1 MQFFKNSQFFFGT
14 LKAHSLPALKYGYSD
29 LEPVLSATLLE
40 FHHSKHHQAYINNL
54 NAAQEQLEDALAKND
69 VQRIANIQGII
80 KFNLGGHLNH
90 SLFWENLTP
99 IKNGGGQ
106 LPDANSALVQEINK
120 NWGSVDNF
128 KTFFNTRTAA
138 IQGSGWGFLGV
149 DQQSKKLR
157 YLELPNQEIPQNYGL
172 TPILTIDVWEHAYWW
187 DYKNVRPNFLTNIWK
202 IINWKDVEGRY
213 NQAQK

>member
-1 MQFFKNSQFFFGT
+1 MQIFKNSKFFFGT
-14 LKAHSLPALKYGYSD
+14 LKAHTLPALKYGYSD

-54 NAAQEQLEDALAKND
+54 NAAQEQLEDALTKND
-69 VQRIANIQGII
+69 VQKIATLQGTI

-90 SLFWENLTP
+90 SVVLGELDPN
-99 IKNGGGQ
+99 
-106 LPDANSALVQEINK
+106 QEWRRTITSWKQCSSLRNQQK
-120 NWGSVDNF
+120 LG
-128 KTFFNTRTAA
+128 KTAA

-187 DYKNVRPNFLTNIWK
+187 DYKNVRPNFLANVWK
-202 IINWKDVEGRY
+202 IVNWKDVEARY

>member
-1 MQFFKNSQFFFGT
+1 MQIFKNSKFFFGT
-14 LKAHSLPALKYGYSD
+14 LKAHTLPTLKYGYGD

-69 VQRIANIQGII
+69 VQKISSLQGTI

-187 DYKNVRPNFLTNIWK
+187 DYKNVRPNFLANVWK
-202 IINWKDVEGRY
+202 IVNWKDVETRY